1 MDKFD
6 MNMNNL
12 KLIVILS
19 IVFVL
24 LSSHA
29 VLSQIGREEWQPPE
43 MIMDSV
49 GVQSGMII
57 GEPGAGRGYLTFPLA
72 DKVGEKGKI
81 YANDISRQSLDVIEK
96 RAKREGVK
104 NIEIIMGEIEDPLFP
119 EKNLDMIIM
128 VYVFHMLDKPL
139 KFMENIK
146 KYMRSD
152 TPLVII
158 ERDTNRERAHP
169 PSFMTKAQILETIQK
184 TDYQLVSIKTF
195 LPKDTIYIFKRK

>member
-43 MIMDSV
+43 IIMDSV